1 MIDVPRREQTATT
14 TEATVTD
21 LFSLMEL
28 LREPR
33 LAQLY
38 PYFLH
43 HGSIT
48 VEPIEVSVEPVHLQV
63 QTEHGAYEVSPVLI
77 DAVGRTH
84 RRENED
90 IATFVERNGL
100 ATLAAA
106 IDYAVANYSG
116 EITQRMA
123 RRANSRDDIVEKTD
137 TALAGLAVHLFTTDQ
152 EVSMVTILMAD
163 TGAAAAMRDVFA
175 ARSYDDSISIVDGR
189 QLAIEL
195 VGDDDVRLL

>member
-38 PYFLH
+38 TYFLH
-43 HGSIT
+43 QGPIT
-48 VEPIEVSVEPVHLQV
+48 VEQSIEELGMARSTAYKDVNRLAELGVLTKDETIEPIEVSVEPVHLHV
-63 QTEHGAYEVSPVLI
+63 QTEHGTYEVSPVLI

-84 RRENED
+84 RREDED

-106 IDYAVANYSG
+106 IDYAAANYSG

-123 RRANSRDDIVEKTD
+123 AHELDVHPVEGITVI
-137 TALAGLAVHLFTTDQ
+137 TALRTVLADAVEYDPYFDN
-152 EVSMVTILMAD
+152 E
-163 TGAAAAMRDVFA
+163 DV
-175 ARSYDDSISIVDGR
+175 
-189 QLAIEL
+189 LIEK
-195 VGDDDVRLL
+195 

>member
-1 MIDVPRREQTATT
+1 MMAQE
-14 TEATVTD
+14 TVTD

-33 LAQLY
+33 LARLY
-38 PYFLH
+38 TYFLH
-43 HGSIT
+43 QGSTTVEQAIDELDVARSTAYKDVNRLAELGVLTKDET
-48 VEPIEVSVEPVHLQV
+48 VEPMAVSVEPVHLRV
-63 QTEHGAYEVSPVLI
+63 QMENGAYEVSPVLI

-106 IDYAVANYSG
+106 IDYAAANYNS

-123 RRANSRDDIVEKTD
+123 AREMDVHPIEGITII
-137 TALAGLAVHLFTTDQ
+137 TALRTVLADAVEYDPYFDIDEGAQTD
-152 EVSMVTILMAD
+152 E
-163 TGAAAAMRDVFA
+163 
-175 ARSYDDSISIVDGR
+175 
-189 QLAIEL
+189 
-195 VGDDDVRLL
+195 